1 FNPGGKYELL
11 LKGGTVLDPANNVN
25 ARMDVAVADGKIA
38 AVEKNIP
45 AAEAR
50 TAVDV
55 SGLHVSPGF
64 LDIHLHCFYTDDPP
78 GYRWII
84 ADDICLPSCVTTC
97 VDVGSSGAGTFE
109 QFKKII
115 ASHFGT
121 NRETGRQM
129 VEGET
134 EVVLVPQGSLVE
146 KIRAGGNGIGG
157 FLVKTGL
164 GTEIQKGKEVIN
176 VDGVDYLL
184 KKPLRAD
191 VAILFANKADE
202 NGNLWY
208 HGTTRNFNTVM
219 ATAADWVVV
228 EAEEI
233 VPVGAISPNEVVVP
247 GVFIDNIVQGVK

>member
-1 FNPGGKYELL
+1 MNKRITIEE
-11 LKGGTVLDPANNVN
+11 
-25 ARMDVAVADGKIA
+25 AVSKIKDGDTIM
-38 AVEKNIP
+38 V
-45 AAEAR
+45 
-50 TAVDV
+50 
-55 SGLHVSPGF
+55 GGF
-64 LDIHLHCFYTDDPP
+64 LAVGTPESLIDALVAKGVKDLTL
-78 GYRWII
+78 
-84 ADDICLPSCVTTC
+84 ICNDTGF
-97 VDVGSSGAGTFE
+97 VDRGVGKMVVNK

-115 ASHFGT
+115 ASHIGT

-164 GTEIQKGKEVIN
+164 GTEIQQGKQVIN
-176 VDGVDYLL
+176 VDGADYLL

-247 GVFIDNIVQGVK
+247 GVFVDNIVLGGK

>member
-1 FNPGGKYELL
+1 
-11 LKGGTVLDPANNVN
+11 
-25 ARMDVAVADGKIA
+25 
-38 AVEKNIP
+38 
-45 AAEAR
+45 
-50 TAVDV
+50 
-55 SGLHVSPGF
+55 
-64 LDIHLHCFYTDDPP
+64 
-78 GYRWII
+78 
-84 ADDICLPSCVTTC
+84 
-97 VDVGSSGAGTFE
+97 
-109 QFKKII
+109 
-115 ASHFGT
+115 
-121 NRETGRQM
+121 M

-184 KKPLRAD
+184 KKPLRAN

-247 GVFIDNIVQGVK
+247 GVFVDNIVQGVK

>member
-1 FNPGGKYELL
+1 MNKRITIEE
-11 LKGGTVLDPANNVN
+11 
-25 ARMDVAVADGKIA
+25 AVSKIKDGDTIM
-38 AVEKNIP
+38 V
-45 AAEAR
+45 
-50 TAVDV
+50 
-55 SGLHVSPGF
+55 GGF
-64 LDIHLHCFYTDDPP
+64 LAVGTPESLIDALVAKGVKDLTL
-78 GYRWII
+78 
-84 ADDICLPSCVTTC
+84 ICNDTGF
-97 VDVGSSGAGTFE
+97 VDRGVGKMVVNK

-115 ASHFGT
+115 ASHIGT

>member
-1 FNPGGKYELL
+1 H
-11 LKGGTVLDPANNVN
+11 
-25 ARMDVAVADGKIA
+25 I
-38 AVEKNIP
+38 
-45 AAEAR
+45 
-50 TAVDV
+50 
-55 SGLHVSPGF
+55 
-64 LDIHLHCFYTDDPP
+64 
-78 GYRWII
+78 
-84 ADDICLPSCVTTC
+84 
-97 VDVGSSGAGTFE
+97 
-109 QFKKII
+109 
-115 ASHFGT
+115 GT

-247 GVFIDNIVQGVK
+247 GVFVDNIVQGVK

>member
-1 FNPGGKYELL
+1 MNKRITIEE
-11 LKGGTVLDPANNVN
+11 
-25 ARMDVAVADGKIA
+25 AVSKIKDGQTIM
-38 AVEKNIP
+38 V
-45 AAEAR
+45 
-50 TAVDV
+50 
-55 SGLHVSPGF
+55 GGF
-64 LDIHLHCFYTDDPP
+64 LAVGTPESLIDALVAKGVKDLTL
-78 GYRWII
+78 
-84 ADDICLPSCVTTC
+84 ICNDTGF
-97 VDVGSSGAGTFE
+97 VDRGVGKMVVNK

-115 ASHFGT
+115 ASHIGT

-164 GTEIQKGKEVIN
+164 GTEIQTGKQVIN

-228 EAEEI
+228 EVEEI

-247 GVFIDNIVQGVK
+247 GVFVDNIVQGVK